1 MRRGIFV
8 IWGLGGNDNLSQTH
22 IYSSLRSWV
31 KKCLEQIPPPLPPP
45 SSLHP
50 SLIPFENLYQFN
62 NLYFRS
68 LYFVFSKCIFF
79 CRPRPSSDWWWTR
92 YTSRRWL
99 PLDGWCLLHRKILNL
114 TSAIKYDS
122 IFLEGCSQ
130 LCFYLVL
137 QNCLDFLS
145 QTKSQVINRKMAK
158 ENLMWYPASPGSLW
172 RVVNH
177 RWWEWF

>member
-1 MRRGIFV
+1 MCAEGYLLFELEEMI
-8 IWGLGGNDNLSQTH
+8 ISQTH

-68 LYFVFSKCIFF
+68 LYFVFSKCIFL
-79 CRPRPSSDWWWTR
+79 CRPRPSCDWWWTR

-114 TSAIKYDS
+114 TSAIKYELKIETDYWKN
-122 IFLEGCSQ
+122 IYRMPQ
-130 LCFYLVL
+130 LF
-137 QNCLDFLS
+137 
-145 QTKSQVINRKMAK
+145 R
-158 ENLMWYPASPGSLW
+158 W
-172 RVVNH
+172 RSEARH
-177 RWWEWF
+177 HADPKIK